1 MHYNFQ
7 FKNINGGGLAQ
18 LQQLADTI
26 LAKVAY
32 RYCTSSRGFMPRAL
46 QIFVGVV
53 FLYYFVLFL

>member
-7 FKNINGGGLAQ
+7 FKSINGGGLAQ

-32 RYCTSSRGFMPRAL
+32 TVL
-46 QIFVGVV
+46 VV
-53 FLYYFVLFL
+53 AGSCPAHDKYL